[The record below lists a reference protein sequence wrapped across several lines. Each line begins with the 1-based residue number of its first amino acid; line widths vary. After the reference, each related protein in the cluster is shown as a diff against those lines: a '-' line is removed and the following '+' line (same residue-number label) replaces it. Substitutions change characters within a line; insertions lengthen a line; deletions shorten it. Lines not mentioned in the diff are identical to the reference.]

1 MAASK
6 QEVITFKVDE
16 TLAEIIKQ
24 IPNRSDFIRRAILSS
39 LENVCPLCLGS
50 GILTPQQKRH
60 WNEFSEHHSVSRCKE
75 CEAVM
80 MTCDRQE
87 QVQ

>member
-1 MAASK
+1 MSAAK

-16 TLAEIIKQ
+16 SLAEIIRQ

-39 LENVCPLCLGS
+39 LDNLCPLCQGA

-60 WNEFSEHHSVSRCKE
+60 WSEFSQHHSVERCEE
-75 CEAVM
+75 CEAVV

-87 QVQ
+87 Q

>member
-1 MAASK
+1 MSASK

-16 TLAEIIKQ
+16 SLAEIIRQ
-24 IPNRSDFIRRAILSS
+24 IPNRSDFIRRAILLS
-39 LENVCPLCLGS
+39 LENLCPLCQGA

-60 WNEFSEHHSVSRCKE
+60 WAVFSEHHSVAKCAD

-80 MTCDRQE
+80 MTCDREDQ
-87 QVQ
+87 

>member
-1 MAASK
+1 MSASK

-16 TLAEIIKQ
+16 SLAEVIRQ

-39 LENVCPLCLGS
+39 LENVCPLCQGS

-60 WNEFSEHHSVSRCKE
+60 WTEFSQHHSVAKCSE
-75 CEAVM
+75 CEAVV

-87 QVQ
+87 AR

>member
-1 MAASK
+1 MAAAK
-6 QEVITFKVDE
+6 QEVISFKVDE
-16 TLAEIIKQ
+16 SLAEIIRQ

-39 LENVCPLCLGS
+39 LENVCPLCQGS

-60 WNEFSEHHSVSRCKE
+60 WTEFSEHHSVAKCAD
-75 CEAVM
+75 CEAVV

-87 QVQ
+87 ARG